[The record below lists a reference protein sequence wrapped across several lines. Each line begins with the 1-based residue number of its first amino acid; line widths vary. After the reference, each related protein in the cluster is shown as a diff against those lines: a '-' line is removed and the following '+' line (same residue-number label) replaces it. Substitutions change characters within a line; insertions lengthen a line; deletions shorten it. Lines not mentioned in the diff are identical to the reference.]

1 MYADFF
7 MEENIIFETYQS
19 KFLYLPSTA
28 TTLDYSHV

>member
-7 MEENIIFETYQS
+7 MMENISFGTYQS
-19 KFLYLPSTA
+19 KFLYFPSTA